1 MRRRR
6 LYALLMPR
14 AVPLMLLLVLAP
26 LAAGASSPPA
36 GSSQEPTADDLAM
49 VRQQLA
55 AARSALAKL
64 ATLGVSERGRQ
75 ELGQRIRRA
84 EEALSRYERLTERGV
99 PRKRAQG
106 ALFAA
111 GAVMVAD
118 DTTLIGT
125 IDDALLPILAVGALA
140 TLILTHAPPTVPE
153 LGQVWQE
160 VTAAM
165 VAVGQEAERVKR
177 EAARPRVL
185 PARSNCQKHFER
197 CQDTYLGRRDGG
209 GFGQTLCSACFKFC
223 KSQGLWPEA
232 LGPKMPCQWWDW
244 LGTAPPGFEPQR
256 SAP

>member
-1 MRRRR
+1 
-6 LYALLMPR
+6 
-14 AVPLMLLLVLAP
+14 MLLLTLAP
-26 LAAGASSPPA
+26 LAVRASSPPA

-64 ATLGVSERGRQ
+64 VTLGVSERGRQ

-84 EEALSRYERLTERGV
+84 EEALSRYERLTERGA

-106 ALFAA
+106 ALFTA
-111 GAVMVAD
+111 GAVIMAD

-140 TLILTHAPPTVPE
+140 TLLLTHGPPTVPE
-153 LGQVWQE
+153 LGQAWQE

-165 VAVGQEAERVKR
+165 MAVGQEAERVKK

-185 PARSNCQKHFER
+185 PARSDCKKHYER
-197 CQDTYLGRRDGG
+197 CLESYLGQRSGG
-209 GFGQTLCSACFKFC
+209 WNRTMCQNCWERC
-223 KSQGLWPEA
+223 KNAKYWPDTVGENQ
-232 LGPKMPCQWWDW
+232 PCQWWDW
-244 LGTAPPGFEPQR
+244 IGTVPPRDLPSR
-256 SAP
+256 SVP